1 MEKKKNIHPVGQTAP
16 QTQFCIGGRVFTI
29 EDFTGVTAKTIKARL
44 EKTGIKVS
52 TKWANAFY
60 ERINKENKEE

>member
-16 QTQFCIGGRVFTI
+16 QTQFCIGGHIFTI
-29 EDFTGVTAKTIKARL
+29 ADFAGVTAKTIKARL
-44 EKTGIKVS
+44 EKAGIKVT

-60 ERINKENKEE
+60 ERINKSNKDK